1 MFNGVTPHPSGIS
14 CTAVYP
20 NRYGACVPLDGVEA
34 IVVRISDTIR

>member
-34 IVVRISDTIR
+34 IVVRIR